1 MEVACRGSA
10 QPGVNEAA
18 GAGARGGL
26 GAGAGSMRVARV
38 PGNRTRTWRE
48 DENAS
53 AVLGA
58 K

>member
-1 MEVACRGSA
+1 MK
-10 QPGVNEAA
+10 QPERVQGE
-18 GAGARGGL
+18 GL

-38 PGNRTRTWRE
+38 PGNRTRTWSE
-48 DENAS
+48 NENAS